1 MPYMLYQYIR
11 DKVDSNINNKKLFT
25 HSEPLQI
32 QSIEIY
38 F

>member
-1 MPYMLYQYIR
+1 MLYQYIR
-11 DKVDSNINNKKLFT
+11 DKVDSNINNKKLFIN
-25 HSEPLQI
+25 SEPLALQI